1 MEHRHRNG
9 RDRALARVHREAR
22 NIVERSTG
30 QREDVVAQERT
41 TLALGFASLPIV
53 AAGYVVDDNDAAR
66 RFLQDVEAEL
76 SPHTYRSYAKECLRF
91 LLWLRATKGMLP
103 RLLPE
108 LTGEDVRAYK
118 QFLAAPT
125 EFDWEFLEAN
135 GWTRQPFGQGSAEG
149 RDAVIRPLLPSSIR
163 LAITILNGWL
173 DDLVRQPGEDGQPY
187 VRLNPIT
194 KRTKRKPRRTNVEMI
209 SSADALRPTSRAL
222 AREEIHAIFAAIEAL
237 PRESPRDLEHH
248 HRCRWTIA
256 LLYRAFLRREEAARL
271 TMNAFRMNAGIWEL
285 RVLGKGDKLA
295 DIACPQRLLQELTVY
310 RKSLGLPALPSPDER
325 HPAIFAIG
333 SNSRGVDVN
342 QIYRIVRT
350 VCELAAQ
357 RVEHD
362 DPAAAHR
369 LRAASPHWFRHAGIT
384 HALDDG
390 VPARYVQSQARH
402 ESLTT
407 TSRYDHQHRR
417 DRAAAMDMMG

>member
-1 MEHRHRNG
+1 MQN
-9 RDRALARVHREAR
+9 
-22 NIVERSTG
+22 
-30 QREDVVAQERT
+30 QP
-41 TLALGFASLPIV
+41 TLKLGFAALPIV
-53 AAGYVVDDNDAAR
+53 TATYVIDDNDAAR

-76 SPHTYRSYAKECLRF
+76 SPHTYRSYARECLRF

-118 QFLAAPT
+118 LFLAAPT
-125 EFDWEFLEAN
+125 EFDWGFLEAN

-173 DDLVRQPGEDGQPY
+173 DDLVHQVDEGGHPY
-187 VRLNPIT
+187 IAINPIT
-194 KRTKRKPRRTNVEMI
+194 KRTKRRPRRTNVEII
-209 SSADALRPTSRAL
+209 SAADNLAPTSRAL
-222 AREEIHAIFAAIEAL
+222 SRTDIQAAFAAIEHL
-237 PRESPRDLEHH
+237 PRETPRDVEHY
-248 HRCRWTIA
+248 HRCRWTLA

-271 TMNAFRMNAGIWEL
+271 TMNAFAVNGEIWEL

-295 DIACPQRLLQELTVY
+295 LIACPQRLLQELMIY
-310 RKSLGLPALPSPDER
+310 RRSLGLSALPTPEDGR
-325 HPAIFAIG
+325 PAIFAIG
-333 SNSRGVDVN
+333 SEIRGVDVN

-357 RVEHD
+357 RVEGE

-369 LRAASPHWFRHAGIT
+369 LRAASPHWLRHAGIS

-402 ESLTT
+402 ASLTT
-407 TSRYDHQHRR
+407 TSRYDHKDRH
-417 DRAAAMDMMG
+417 DRATAIDKMQ

>member
-1 MEHRHRNG
+1 MQ
-9 RDRALARVHREAR
+9 DRP
-22 NIVERSTG
+22 
-30 QREDVVAQERT
+30 
-41 TLALGFASLPIV
+41 TLVLGFATLPIV
-53 AAGYVVDDNDAAR
+53 TSKYVVDDNDAAR
-66 RFLQDVEAEL
+66 RFLQDVEADL

-91 LLWLRATKGMLP
+91 LLWLRATKGMHP
-103 RLLPE
+103 RLLPQ
-108 LTGEDVRAYK
+108 LTGGDVRAYK
-118 QFLAAPT
+118 QFLTGPT
-125 EFDWEFLEAN
+125 EFDWDFLEAN

-173 DDLVRQPGEDGQPY
+173 DDLLHQLGEGGVPY
-187 VRLNPIT
+187 LAINPIT
-194 KRTKRKPRRTNVEMI
+194 KRTKRKARRSTTEII
-209 SSADALRPTSRAL
+209 SAADGLAPTSRAL
-222 AREEIHAIFAAIEAL
+222 ARTDIQAMFAAIEEL
-237 PRESPRDLEHH
+237 PRETPRDVEHY

-271 TMNAFRMNAGIWEL
+271 TMNAFRDNAGVWEL

-295 DIACPQRLLQELTVY
+295 DIACPERLLQELMVY
-310 RKSLGLPALPSPDER
+310 RRSLGMSSLPAPDDER
-325 HPAIFAIG
+325 PAIFAIR
-333 SNSRGVDVN
+333 SDQRGVDVN

-350 VCELAAQ
+350 ICELAAQ
-357 RVEHD
+357 RVDTE

-369 LRAASPHWFRHAGIT
+369 LRAASPHWLRHAGIT

-407 TSRYDHQHRR
+407 TSRYDHKDRR
-417 DRAAAMDMMG
+417 DRSSAIDKMR

>member
-1 MEHRHRNG
+1 MQNQP
-9 RDRALARVHREAR
+9 
-22 NIVERSTG
+22 S
-30 QREDVVAQERT
+30 
-41 TLALGFASLPIV
+41 LALGFATLPIV
-53 AAGYVVDDNDAAR
+53 TAPYVVDDNDAAR

-91 LLWLRATKGMLP
+91 LLWLRAKKGMHP
-103 RLLPE
+103 RLLPQ

-118 QFLAAPT
+118 QFLAAPA

-149 RDAVIRPLLPSSIR
+149 RNAVIRALRPSSIR

-173 DDLVRQPGEDGQPY
+173 DDLVHQQGEGVRPY
-187 VRLNPIT
+187 LTINPIT
-194 KRTKRKPRRTNVEMI
+194 KRTKRKPRRDNAEII
-209 SSADALRPTSRAL
+209 SAADSLAPRSRAL
-222 AREEIHAIFAAIEAL
+222 SRTDIQAMFAAIEAL
-237 PRESPRDLEHH
+237 PRESPREVEHY

-271 TMNAFRMNAGIWEL
+271 RMKAFAINDGVWEL

-295 DIACPQRLLQELTVY
+295 EIACPQRLLQELMIY
-310 RKSLGLPALPSPDER
+310 RKSLGLTPLPTPEDDR
-325 HPAIFAIG
+325 PVILAIG
-333 SNSRGVDVN
+333 SETRGVDVN

-350 VCELAAQ
+350 VCESAAE
-357 RVEHD
+357 RVED
-362 DPAAAHR
+362 EDPAAAHR
-369 LRAASPHWFRHAGIT
+369 LRAASPHWLRHAGIS

-390 VPARYVQSQARH
+390 VPPRYVQSQARH

-407 TSRYDHQHRR
+407 TSRYDHKERR
-417 DRAAAMDMMG
+417 DRAIAIDRME

>member
-1 MEHRHRNG
+1 MQ
-9 RDRALARVHREAR
+9 D
-22 NIVERSTG
+22 
-30 QREDVVAQERT
+30 ERT
-41 TLALGFASLPIV
+41 TLTFGFASLPIV
-53 AAGYVVDDNDAAR
+53 TADYVVDDNDAAR
-66 RFLQDVEAEL
+66 RFLLDVEAEL

-91 LLWLRATKGMLP
+91 LLWLRLTKGMHP
-103 RLLPE
+103 RLLPG
-108 LTGEDVRAYK
+108 LSGADLRAYK
-118 QFLAAPT
+118 QFLAAPSL
-125 EFDWEFLEAN
+125 FDWDFLEAN

-149 RDAVIRPLLPSSIR
+149 REVAVRPLLPSSIR

-173 DDLVRQPGEDGQPY
+173 DDLVHQKGEDGRPY
-187 VRLNPIT
+187 IPINPIT
-194 KRTKRKPRRTNVEMI
+194 KRTKRKPRRTSAEVI
-209 SSADALRPTSRAL
+209 SAVDTQTPTSRAL
-222 AREEIHAIFAAIEAL
+222 AREDMHAMLAAIEAL
-237 PRESPRDLEHH
+237 PRETPREIEHY

-271 TMNAFRMNAGIWEL
+271 TMNAFNLNAGIWEL

-295 DIACPQRLLQELTVY
+295 DIACPQRLLQELMIY
-310 RKSLGLPALPSPDER
+310 RKSLGLSALPTPDDDR
-325 HPAIFAIG
+325 PAIFAIG
-333 SNSRGVDVN
+333 SEARGIDVN

-357 RVEHD
+357 RVEGE

-369 LRAASPHWFRHAGIT
+369 LRAASPHWLRHAGIT

-407 TSRYDHQHRR
+407 TSRYDHQDRR
-417 DRAAAMDMMG
+417 DRATAIEKMG

>member
-1 MEHRHRNG
+1 VG
-9 RDRALARVHREAR
+9 
-22 NIVERSTG
+22 
-30 QREDVVAQERT
+30 QERT
-41 TLALGFASLPIV
+41 SLSLGFARLPIV
-53 AAGYVVDDNDAAR
+53 SASYVVDDNDAAR

-91 LLWLRATKGMLP
+91 LLWLRATKGMNA
-103 RLLPE
+103 RLLPN

-118 QFLAAPT
+118 LFLTAPT
-125 EFDWEFLEAN
+125 EFDWAFLEAN

-187 VRLNPIT
+187 VRINPIT
-194 KRTKRKPRRTNVEMI
+194 KRTKRKPRRTNTEMI
-209 SSADALRPTSRAL
+209 SSADTLAPTSRAL
-222 AREEIHAIFAAIEAL
+222 AREDIHAVFAAIEAL
-237 PRESPRDLEHH
+237 PRESQRDLEHY
-248 HRCRWTIA
+248 HRCRWTLS
-256 LLYRAFLRREEAARL
+256 LLYRAFLRREEVARL
-271 TMNAFRMNAGIWEL
+271 TMNAFRNSSGIWEL

-295 DIACPQRLLQELTVY
+295 DIACPQRLLQELMIY
-310 RKSLGLPALPSPDER
+310 RKSLGLTPLPSPDDVQ
-325 HPAIFAIG
+325 PAIFAIG
-333 SNSRGVDVN
+333 SRSRGVDVN
-342 QIYRIVRT
+342 QIYRMVRT
-350 VCELAAQ
+350 ICELAALQ
-357 RVEHD
+357 VEHN

-369 LRAASPHWFRHAGIT
+369 LRAASPHWLRHAGIT

-407 TSRYDHQHRR
+407 TSRYDHQARR
-417 DRAAAMDMMG
+417 DRASAMEKMS